1 MEEPRFNADVEVAA
15 DRLPPRGGAE
25 GLVQESVARRHHSP
39 SIADTNPDSHGQNN
53 SALAILCQFRGRF
66 TLAGCMQRIIVPE
79 RWAPRR

>member
-25 GLVQESVARRHHSP
+25 GLVQD